1 MKKTAH
7 GLKIDGRKSLATNLE
22 DNGLKKTKS
31 ENSGFVKMKQSSIKK
46 LERKIGETT
55 NQSEIEKMKLEIE
68 KKENQIK
75 TYLNK

>member
-7 GLKIDGRKSLATNLE
+7 GLKIDGRKNLATNL
-22 DNGLKKTKS
+22 DNNGLEKTKS
-31 ENSGFVKMKQSSIKK
+31 KNSGFVKIKQSAIKK
-46 LERKIGETT
+46 LERKISETT
-55 NQSEIEKMKLEIE
+55 NQSEIEKMKSEIK